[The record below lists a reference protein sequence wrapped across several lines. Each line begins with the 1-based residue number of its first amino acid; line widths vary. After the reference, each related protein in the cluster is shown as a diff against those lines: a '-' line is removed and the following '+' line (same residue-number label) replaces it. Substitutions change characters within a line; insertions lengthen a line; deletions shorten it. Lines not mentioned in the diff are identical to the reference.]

1 MVRIRTKRE
10 IDLIA
15 ESCQI
20 VADTMEILSD
30 YMKPGVSLNK
40 LDKLAEDYICSRG
53 ARPAFKGYMGFPST
67 LCISIDDEVVHG
79 IPSNR
84 LLENGQIV
92 GVDCGAEK
100 NGYFGDHARTFS
112 IGIINPE
119 KQRLVDITRESLM
132 LGIKEAKAGNY
143 ISDIG
148 HAIQTHVEQNG
159 FSVVRELVG
168 HGIGTDLH
176 EDPQIP
182 NYGLPKQGYQL
193 KEGMCL
199 AIEPMVNM
207 GTKEIMTDSDGWTVR
222 TKDGKSSAHFEHT
235 IAIQYGEAKILSTIQ
250 NNG

>member
-10 IDLIA
+10 INLIA

-20 VADTMEILSD
+20 VADTVEMLAG
-30 YMKPGVSLNK
+30 YMKSGVSLSE
-40 LDKLAEDYICSRG
+40 LDKLAEDYIRSRG

-67 LCISIDDEVVHG
+67 LCISVDDEIVHG

-112 IGIINPE
+112 IGSIDQE
-119 KQRLVDITRESLM
+119 KQKLVDITHQSLM
-132 LGIKEAKAGNY
+132 LGIKEAKAGNFV
-143 ISDIG
+143 SDIG

-235 IAIQYGEAKILSTIQ
+235 IAIQDGEAKILSTIQ
-250 NNG
+250 NND

>member
-92 GVDCGAEK
+92 GIDCGAEK

>member
-10 IDLIA
+10 INLIA

-20 VADTMEILSD
+20 VADTVEMLAG
-30 YMKPGVSLNK
+30 YMKSGMSLSE
-40 LDKLAEDYICSRG
+40 LDKLAEDYIRSRG

-67 LCISIDDEVVHG
+67 LCISVDDEVVHG

-112 IGIINPE
+112 IGSIDQE
-119 KQRLVDITRESLM
+119 KQKLVDITHQSLM
-132 LGIKEAKAGNY
+132 LGIREAKAGNY
-143 ISDIG
+143 VSDIG

-193 KEGMCL
+193 KEGMCI

-235 IAIQYGEAKILSTIQ
+235 IAIQDGEAKILSTIQ

>member
-1 MVRIRTKRE
+1 VEM
-10 IDLIA
+10 LA
-15 ESCQI
+15 G
-20 VADTMEILSD
+20 
-30 YMKPGVSLNK
+30 YMKPGVSHSE
-40 LDKLAEDYICSRG
+40 LDKLAEDYIRSRG

-67 LCISIDDEVVHG
+67 LCISVDDEVVHG

-84 LLENGQIV
+84 LLKNGQIV
-92 GVDCGAEK
+92 GIDCGAEK
-100 NGYFGDHARTFS
+100 NGYYGDHAITFS
-112 IGIINPE
+112 IGFIDQK
-119 KQRLVDITRESLM
+119 KQKLVDITRQSLM
-132 LGIKEAKAGNY
+132 LGIKEAKAGNFV
-143 ISDIG
+143 SDIG
-148 HAIQTHVEQNG
+148 HAIQTYVEQNG

-193 KEGMCL
+193 KEGMCI

-235 IAIQYGEAKILSTIQ
+235 IAIQDGEAKILSTIQ

>member
-10 IDLIA
+10 INLIA

-20 VADTMEILSD
+20 VADTVEMLAG
-30 YMKPGVSLNK
+30 YMKSGMSLSE
-40 LDKLAEDYICSRG
+40 LDKLAEDYIRSRG

-67 LCISIDDEVVHG
+67 LCISVDDEVVHG

-112 IGIINPE
+112 IGSIDQE
-119 KQRLVDITRESLM
+119 KQKLVDITHQSLM
-132 LGIKEAKAGNY
+132 LGIREAKAGNY
-143 ISDIG
+143 VSDIG

-235 IAIQYGEAKILSTIQ
+235 IAIQDGEAKILSTIQ
-250 NNG
+250 NND

>member
-235 IAIQYGEAKILSTIQ
+235 IAIQDGEAKILSTIQ

>member
-10 IDLIA
+10 INLIA

-20 VADTMEILSD
+20 VADTVEMLAG
-30 YMKPGVSLNK
+30 YMKSGMSLSE
-40 LDKLAEDYICSRG
+40 LDKLAEDYIRSRG

-67 LCISIDDEVVHG
+67 LCISVDDEIVHG

-112 IGIINPE
+112 IGSIDQE
-119 KQRLVDITRESLM
+119 KQKLVDITHQSLM
-132 LGIKEAKAGNY
+132 LGIREAKAGNY
-143 ISDIG
+143 VSDIG

-235 IAIQYGEAKILSTIQ
+235 IAIQDGEAKILSTIQ
-250 NNG
+250 NND

>member
-1 MVRIRTKRE
+1 M
-10 IDLIA
+10 
-15 ESCQI
+15 
-20 VADTMEILSD
+20 
-30 YMKPGVSLNK
+30 
-40 LDKLAEDYICSRG
+40 AEDYIRSRG

-67 LCISIDDEVVHG
+67 LCISVDDEVVHG

-84 LLENGQIV
+84 LLKNGQIV
-92 GVDCGAEK
+92 GIDCGAEK
-100 NGYFGDHARTFS
+100 NGYYGDHAITFS
-112 IGIINPE
+112 IGFIDQE
-119 KQRLVDITRESLM
+119 KQKLVDITRQSLM
-132 LGIKEAKAGNY
+132 LGIKEAKAGNFV
-143 ISDIG
+143 SDIG
-148 HAIQTHVEQNG
+148 HAIQTYVEQNG

-193 KEGMCL
+193 KEGMCI

-235 IAIQYGEAKILSTIQ
+235 IAIQDGEAKILSAIQ

>member
-10 IDLIA
+10 INLIA

-20 VADTMEILSD
+20 VADTVEMLAG
-30 YMKPGVSLNK
+30 YMKSGVSLSE
-40 LDKLAEDYICSRG
+40 LDKLAEDYIRSRE

-67 LCISIDDEVVHG
+67 LCISVDDEVVHG

-112 IGIINPE
+112 IGSIDQE
-119 KQRLVDITRESLM
+119 KQKLVDITHQSLM
-132 LGIKEAKAGNY
+132 LGIREAKAGNY
-143 ISDIG
+143 VSDIG

-235 IAIQYGEAKILSTIQ
+235 IAIQDGEAKILSTIQ

>member
-10 IDLIA
+10 INLIA

-20 VADTMEILSD
+20 VADTVEMLAG
-30 YMKPGVSLNK
+30 YMKSGISLSE
-40 LDKLAEDYICSRG
+40 LDKLAEDYIRSRG

-67 LCISIDDEVVHG
+67 LCISVDDEVVHG

-112 IGIINPE
+112 IGSIDQE
-119 KQRLVDITRESLM
+119 KQKLVDITHQSLM
-132 LGIKEAKAGNY
+132 LGIREAKAGNY
-143 ISDIG
+143 VSDIG

-235 IAIQYGEAKILSTIQ
+235 IAIQDGEAKILSTIQ

>member
-10 IDLIA
+10 INLIS

-20 VADTMEILSD
+20 VADTVEMLAG
-30 YMKPGVSLNK
+30 YMKSGISLSE
-40 LDKLAEDYICSRG
+40 LDKLAEDYIRSRG

-67 LCISIDDEVVHG
+67 LCISVDDEVVHG

-112 IGIINPE
+112 IGFIDQE
-119 KQRLVDITRESLM
+119 KQKLVDITHQSLM
-132 LGIKEAKAGNY
+132 LGIREAKAGNY
-143 ISDIG
+143 VSDIG

-235 IAIQYGEAKILSTIQ
+235 IAIQDGEAKILSTIQ

>member
-1 MVRIRTKRE
+1 MVKIRTKRE
-10 IDLIA
+10 INLIA

-20 VADTMEILSD
+20 VADTVEMLAG
-30 YMKPGVSLNK
+30 YMKSGMSLSE
-40 LDKLAEDYICSRG
+40 LDKLAEDYIRSRG

-67 LCISIDDEVVHG
+67 LCISVDDEVVHG

-112 IGIINPE
+112 IGSIDQE
-119 KQRLVDITRESLM
+119 KQKLVDITHQSLM
-132 LGIKEAKAGNY
+132 LGIREAKAGNY
-143 ISDIG
+143 VSDIG

-235 IAIQYGEAKILSTIQ
+235 IAIQDGEAKILSTIQ

>member
-10 IDLIA
+10 INLIA

-20 VADTMEILSD
+20 VADTVEMLAG
-30 YMKPGVSLNK
+30 YMKSGMSLSE
-40 LDKLAEDYICSRG
+40 LDKLAEDYIRSRG

-67 LCISIDDEVVHG
+67 LCISVDDEVVHG

-112 IGIINPE
+112 IGSIDQE
-119 KQRLVDITRESLM
+119 KQKLVDITHQSLM
-132 LGIKEAKAGNY
+132 LGIREAKAGNY
-143 ISDIG
+143 VSDIG

-235 IAIQYGEAKILSTIQ
+235 IAIQDGKAKILSTIQ
-250 NNG
+250 NND

>member
-10 IDLIA
+10 INLIA

-20 VADTMEILSD
+20 VADTVEMLAG
-30 YMKPGVSLNK
+30 YMKSGMSLSE
-40 LDKLAEDYICSRG
+40 LDKLAEDYIRSRG

-67 LCISIDDEVVHG
+67 LCISVDDEVVHG

-112 IGIINPE
+112 IGSIDQE
-119 KQRLVDITRESLM
+119 KQKLVDITRQSLM

-143 ISDIG
+143 VSDIG

-235 IAIQYGEAKILSTIQ
+235 IAIQDGEAKILSTIQ

>member
-10 IDLIA
+10 INLIA

-20 VADTMEILSD
+20 VADTVEMLAG
-30 YMKPGVSLNK
+30 YMKSGMSLSE
-40 LDKLAEDYICSRG
+40 LDKLAEDYIRSRG

-67 LCISIDDEVVHG
+67 LCISVDDEVVHG

-112 IGIINPE
+112 IGSIDQE
-119 KQRLVDITRESLM
+119 KQKLVDITHQSLM

-143 ISDIG
+143 VSDIG

-235 IAIQYGEAKILSTIQ
+235 IAIQDGEAKILSTIQ

>member
-10 IDLIA
+10 INLIA

-20 VADTMEILSD
+20 VADTVEMLAG
-30 YMKPGVSLNK
+30 YMKSGVSLSE
-40 LDKLAEDYICSRG
+40 LDKLAEDYIRSHG

-67 LCISIDDEVVHG
+67 LCISVDDEVVHG

-112 IGIINPE
+112 IGSIDQE
-119 KQRLVDITRESLM
+119 KQKLVDITHQSLM

-143 ISDIG
+143 VSDIG

-207 GTKEIMTDSDGWTVR
+207 GS
-222 TKDGKSSAHFEHT
+222 
-235 IAIQYGEAKILSTIQ
+235 KICMQ
-250 NNG
+250 EYQ

>member
-193 KEGMCL
+193 KEGMCI

>member
-10 IDLIA
+10 INLIA

-20 VADTMEILSD
+20 VADTVEMLAG
-30 YMKPGVSLNK
+30 YMKSGMSLSE
-40 LDKLAEDYICSRG
+40 LDKLAEDYIRSRG

-67 LCISIDDEVVHG
+67 LCISVDDEVVHG

-112 IGIINPE
+112 IGSIDQG
-119 KQRLVDITRESLM
+119 KQKLVDITHQSLM
-132 LGIKEAKAGNY
+132 LGIREAKAGNY
-143 ISDIG
+143 VSDIG

-235 IAIQYGEAKILSTIQ
+235 IAIQDGEAKILSTIQ

>member
-1 MVRIRTKRE
+1 MVRSRTKRE
-10 IDLIA
+10 INLIA

-20 VADTMEILSD
+20 VADTVEMLAG
-30 YMKPGVSLNK
+30 YMKSGMSLSE
-40 LDKLAEDYICSRG
+40 LDKLAEDYIRSRG

-67 LCISIDDEVVHG
+67 LCISVDDEVVHG

-112 IGIINPE
+112 IGSIDQE
-119 KQRLVDITRESLM
+119 KQKLVDITHQSLM
-132 LGIKEAKAGNY
+132 LGIREAKAGNY
-143 ISDIG
+143 VSDIG

-235 IAIQYGEAKILSTIQ
+235 IAIQDGEAKILSTIQ